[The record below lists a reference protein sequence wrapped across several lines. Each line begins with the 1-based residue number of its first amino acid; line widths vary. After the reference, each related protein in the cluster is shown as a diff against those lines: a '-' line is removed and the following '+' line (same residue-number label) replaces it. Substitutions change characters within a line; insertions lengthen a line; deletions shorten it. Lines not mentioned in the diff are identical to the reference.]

1 MDHEIIKQMGEIF
14 EKSDLD
20 PKEVSQI
27 FRVCAELMGC
37 TLVVGDDKTNGKLRS
52 KFEIEQKYEELNQ
65 RMKNADMFSST
76 SIDGQRF
83 ILEWVLGQHGQ
94 TELKKESEIL
104 KKFIKNYDGVNK
116 K

>member
-1 MDHEIIKQMGEIF
+1 MNDKIIKEMAEIF
-14 EKSDLD
+14 EKFDLD

-65 RMKNADMFSST
+65 RMTNADMFSST

-83 ILEWVLGQHGQ
+83 ILEWVLGQHSSN
-94 TELKKESEIL
+94 ELKEESNML
-104 KKFIKNYDGVNK
+104 QDFMKNS
-116 K
+116 